1 MLLKVHV
8 CVINAVAGLWGVG
21 GGEKERCLG
30 TENLW
35 KGHKFQLMRGQ

>member
-21 GGEKERCLG
+21 GEKERCLG

-35 KGHKFQLMRGQ
+35 KGHKFPLMRGQ